1 MPDEIF
7 WRQNLDHHRQLFI
20 PSRRRFVFF
29 LRLRIVLRRLRDGGA
44 WQDDEWRRLMNG
56 RPMGER
62 FFLDRKISQSEARN
76 FLPVKYANFVRCA
89 FCVFRSHSFVSLAR
103 FALPY
108 PRIFLA
114 VVHGI
119 DESIRL
125 SGSAVWLSTSAYSH
139 FAAVCSQR
147 TAGAVRLVRG
157 RDALTISDIGTIS
170 FVTCFSDEPHE
181 QRAVHC
187 FFAERSAFT
196 LSHTLLFMLM
206 TKQKLKFF

>member
-44 WQDDEWRRLMNG
+44 WQDDEWGRLMNG

-89 FCVFRSHSFVSLAR
+89 FCVFRSHFCVS
-103 FALPY
+103 
-108 PRIFLA
+108 
-114 VVHGI
+114 
-119 DESIRL
+119 L
-125 SGSAVWLSTSAYSH
+125 SGSLSPTLV
-139 FAAVCSQR
+139 FCS
-147 TAGAVRLVRG
+147 
-157 RDALTISDIGTIS
+157 
-170 FVTCFSDEPHE
+170 P
-181 QRAVHC
+181 
-187 FFAERSAFT
+187 
-196 LSHTLLFMLM
+196 LFMRL
-206 TKQKLKFF
+206 TKAFGCQGVPFGYLPRHIPISLRYLVSGPRARSN

>member
-1 MPDEIF
+1 
-7 WRQNLDHHRQLFI
+7 
-20 PSRRRFVFF
+20 
-29 LRLRIVLRRLRDGGA
+29 
-44 WQDDEWRRLMNG
+44 MNG

-62 FFLDRKISQSEARN
+62 FFHDSKISQLEALN

-108 PRIFLA
+108 PWIFLA

-119 DESIRL
+119 DEGILL

-139 FAAVCSQR
+139 SAAVSSQR

-170 FVTCFSDEPHE
+170 FVTCFS
-181 QRAVHC
+181 
-187 FFAERSAFT
+187 AERSAFP
-196 LSHTLLFMLM
+196 LSHTLRATCGTLLLHLVWALTYTLLSMRTNSLL
-206 TKQKLKFF
+206 TPC

>member
-1 MPDEIF
+1 
-7 WRQNLDHHRQLFI
+7 
-20 PSRRRFVFF
+20 
-29 LRLRIVLRRLRDGGA
+29 
-44 WQDDEWRRLMNG
+44 MNG

-89 FCVFRSHSFVSLAR
+89 FCVFRSHFFVSLAR

-119 DESIRL
+119 DEGIRL

-139 FAAVCSQR
+139 SAAVSSQR

-170 FVTCFSDEPHE
+170 FVTCFSAEPHE

-187 FFAERSAFT
+187 LSAERSAFT

-206 TKQKLKFF
+206 TKQKPKFFLG

>member
-1 MPDEIF
+1 MCFSFP
-7 WRQNLDHHRQLFI
+7 
-20 PSRRRFVFF
+20 FF
-29 LRLRIVLRRLRDGGA
+29 CIT
-44 WQDDEWRRLMNG
+44 
-56 RPMGER
+56 
-62 FFLDRKISQSEARN
+62 F
-76 FLPVKYANFVRCA
+76 
-89 FCVFRSHSFVSLAR
+89 R

-119 DESIRL
+119 DEGIRL

-170 FVTCFSDEPHE
+170 FVTCFSAEPHE

-187 FFAERSAFT
+187 FFRERCAFT
-196 LSHTLLFMLM
+196 LSHTLLATCGTLLFRLVWALTYTLLSMRTNAVL
-206 TKQKLKFF
+206 TPC

>member
-1 MPDEIF
+1 
-7 WRQNLDHHRQLFI
+7 
-20 PSRRRFVFF
+20 
-29 LRLRIVLRRLRDGGA
+29 
-44 WQDDEWRRLMNG
+44 MNG

-62 FFLDRKISQSEARN
+62 FFLDSKISQSEARN

-89 FCVFRSHSFVSLAR
+89 FCVIRSHFFVSLVR

-139 FAAVCSQR
+139 FAAVCSHR
-147 TAGAVRLVRG
+147 TASAVRLVRG

-170 FVTCFSDEPHE
+170 FVTCFSAEPHVASNVRYIACSLGMGPDLGSAE
-181 QRAVHC
+181 VISSHRQRGADV
-187 FFAERSAFT
+187 T
-196 LSHTLLFMLM
+196 LHSDEVDKKTP
-206 TKQKLKFF
+206 

>member
-1 MPDEIF
+1 ME
-7 WRQNLDHHRQLFI
+7 
-20 PSRRRFVFF
+20 
-29 LRLRIVLRRLRDGGA
+29 VLGRMMNGG
-44 WQDDEWRRLMNG
+44 RLMNG

-89 FCVFRSHSFVSLAR
+89 FCVFRSHFFVSLAR

-119 DESIRL
+119 DEGILL

-170 FVTCFSDEPHE
+170 FVTCFSDE
-181 QRAVHC
+181 
-187 FFAERSAFT
+187 RSAFP
-196 LSHTLLFMLM
+196 LSHTLRATCGTLLFR
-206 TKQKLKFF
+206 

>member
-1 MPDEIF
+1 
-7 WRQNLDHHRQLFI
+7 
-20 PSRRRFVFF
+20 
-29 LRLRIVLRRLRDGGA
+29 
-44 WQDDEWRRLMNG
+44 MNG

-119 DESIRL
+119 DEGIRL
-125 SGSAVWLSTSAYSH
+125 SGSTVWLSTSAYSH
-139 FAAVCSQR
+139 SAAVCSQR
-147 TAGAVRLVRG
+147 TAGAVRLIRG

-187 FFAERSAFT
+187 FFTERSAFT
-196 LSHTLLFMLM
+196 LSHTLRATCGTLLFRLVWALTYTLLSMRTNSLL
-206 TKQKLKFF
+206 TPC

>member
-1 MPDEIF
+1 M
-7 WRQNLDHHRQLFI
+7 FI
-20 PSRRRFVFF
+20 PPRRRFVFF

-44 WQDDEWRRLMNG
+44 WQDDEWGRLMNG

-119 DESIRL
+119 DEGIRL

-170 FVTCFSDEPHE
+170 FVTCFSAEPHASNV
-181 QRAVHC
+181 RYIPFSLSAVP
-187 FFAERSAFT
+187 FR
-196 LSHTLLFMLM
+196 
-206 TKQKLKFF
+206 

>member
-89 FCVFRSHSFVSLAR
+89 FCVFRSHSFVSL
-103 FALPY
+103 
-108 PRIFLA
+108 
-114 VVHGI
+114 
-119 DESIRL
+119 
-125 SGSAVWLSTSAYSH
+125 SGSLSPTPV
-139 FAAVCSQR
+139 FCSPLFIGLTKAFGCQGVPFGYPPR
-147 TAGAVRLVRG
+147 HIPISLRYVVSGPRARSDWFAGATR
-157 RDALTISDIGTIS
+157 
-170 FVTCFSDEPHE
+170 
-181 QRAVHC
+181 
-187 FFAERSAFT
+187 
-196 LSHTLLFMLM
+196 
-206 TKQKLKFF
+206 

>member
-1 MPDEIF
+1 
-7 WRQNLDHHRQLFI
+7 
-20 PSRRRFVFF
+20 
-29 LRLRIVLRRLRDGGA
+29 
-44 WQDDEWRRLMNG
+44 MNG

-119 DESIRL
+119 DEGIRL
-125 SGSAVWLSTSAYSH
+125 SGSVPFGYPPRHIPISLRYVVSGPRARSDW
-139 FAAVCSQR
+139 F
-147 TAGAVRLVRG
+147 AGATR
-157 RDALTISDIGTIS
+157 
-170 FVTCFSDEPHE
+170 
-181 QRAVHC
+181 
-187 FFAERSAFT
+187 
-196 LSHTLLFMLM
+196 
-206 TKQKLKFF
+206 

>member
-1 MPDEIF
+1 
-7 WRQNLDHHRQLFI
+7 
-20 PSRRRFVFF
+20 
-29 LRLRIVLRRLRDGGA
+29 
-44 WQDDEWRRLMNG
+44 MNG

-76 FLPVKYANFVRCA
+76 FLPVKYAKFVRCA

-114 VVHGI
+114 VVYEI
-119 DESIRL
+119 DEGIRL

-147 TAGAVRLVRG
+147 TAGAVQLIRG

-170 FVTCFSDEPHE
+170 FVTCFS
-181 QRAVHC
+181 
-187 FFAERSAFT
+187 AERSAFP
-196 LSHTLLFMLM
+196 LSHTLRATCGTLLFRLVWTLTYTLLSMRTNSLL
-206 TKQKLKFF
+206 TPC

>member
-44 WQDDEWRRLMNG
+44 WQDDEWGRLMNG
-56 RPMGER
+56 WPMGER

-108 PRIFLA
+108 PQIFLA
-114 VVHGI
+114 VFHGI
-119 DESIRL
+119 DEGIRL

-139 FAAVCSQR
+139 SAAVSSQR
-147 TAGAVRLVRG
+147 TAGAVQLIRR
-157 RDALTISDIGTIS
+157 RDALTISDIGTTS
-170 FVTCFSDEPHE
+170 FVTCLS
-181 QRAVHC
+181 
-187 FFAERSAFT
+187 AERSAFP
-196 LSHTLLFMLM
+196 LSAVPFR
-206 TKQKLKFF
+206 

>member
-1 MPDEIF
+1 M
-7 WRQNLDHHRQLFI
+7 
-20 PSRRRFVFF
+20 RFLCFSFPFF
-29 LRLRIVLRRLRDGGA
+29 CIT
-44 WQDDEWRRLMNG
+44 
-56 RPMGER
+56 
-62 FFLDRKISQSEARN
+62 F
-76 FLPVKYANFVRCA
+76 
-89 FCVFRSHSFVSLAR
+89 R

-119 DESIRL
+119 DEGILL

-170 FVTCFSDEPHE
+170 FVTCFS
-181 QRAVHC
+181 
-187 FFAERSAFT
+187 AERSAFP
-196 LSHTLLFMLM
+196 LSHTSNVRYIAFSLGMGPYLYLAFNENELLTYTLVSKERYFHVTPHPSFDYRASSRRLR
-206 TKQKLKFF
+206 